1 MSAALVVSLWPIA
14 ATADAVE
21 YNTAQYWTPTAGIL
35 AGMGPDQSS
44 TTGETF
50 IAPQGGSVTLDDFS
64 FYAQSYYGGTGYSG
78 GVAHLDVQA
87 FVFAWS
93 GSMTGKGGGAIGN
106 AFYLGPSFQFDPPD
120 GGFNGPWTAL
130 TATIGGSGLTLN
142 PGQDYVLGF
151 TVSNP
156 SDYAASSGDIEFQEV
171 PARNPYEPPLPPGAG
186 GGGGAVWD
194 NNGNNFGAL
203 NTATWDTWGDT
214 GDLAFTADF
223 TTAVPDVSSTMLMLL
238 GSAFGVMWCARR
250 LVPIRPGGAN
260 CRQ

>member
-1 MSAALVVSLWPIA
+1 
-14 ATADAVE
+14 
-21 YNTAQYWTPTAGIL
+21 
-35 AGMGPDQSS
+35 MGPGQSS
-44 TTGETF
+44 TIAETF
-50 IAPQGGSVTLDDFS
+50 VAPTGGSITLDDFS
-64 FYAQSYYGGTGYSG
+64 FYAQSYYGGTGYGGG
-78 GVAHLDVQA
+78 GVAHLEMQA

-106 AFYLGPSFQFDPPD
+106 PVYLSSSFQFAPPD
-120 GGFNGPWTAL
+120 GGFGGPWVPL

-156 SDYAASSGDIEFQEV
+156 TDYAASSGDIEFQEL
-171 PARNPYEPPLPPGAG
+171 PARNPYEPPLPPGAVD

-203 NTATWDTWGDT
+203 DTATWDTWGDT

-223 TTAVPDVSSTMLMLL
+223 AVPDASSTMVMLL
-238 GSAFGVMWCARR
+238 GSVFGVISYARR
-250 LVPIRPGGAN
+250 LKSRKMSVA
-260 CRQ
+260 